1 MRRLRYSVGMSL
13 DGYIAGPKGEADWLF
28 MDPEIDF
35 GAMLSEYDTLLMG
48 RKTYEAAQAMGGGG
62 GGMFP
67 GMKVVVVSRTLKPK
81 AHPKVAIV
89 SGDLKEAVGALKA
102 QPGRDIWL
110 FGGGELFRG
119 CLAQGLVDDVEVG
132 LIPILLGGG
141 IPLLLPPA
149 DRAPLRLS
157 NHRVF
162 GKTGTVMLRY
172 EVVPPAPAGKSRGRK
187 PSSGRASRSRNPQP

>member
-35 GAMLSEYDTLLMG
+35 GAMLAQYDTLLMG
-48 RKTYEAAQAMGGGG
+48 RKTYEAAAEMGG

-89 SGDLKEAVGALKA
+89 SGDLKEAVEALKA

-157 NHRVF
+157 SHRVY

-172 EVVPPAPAGKSRGRK
+172 EVAVPAVRKSRGRK
-187 PSSGRASRSRNPQP
+187 SSSGRGARSRDPQP